1 MKNKYFPPIF
11 FIFCVSA
18 FAAQSETEL
27 YYSNSGGGFV
37 LSDAA
42 IWRVGS
48 FDGPQFSGS
57 LTETEDN
64 VNSLNFSAAGSG
76 NDWYVCTLNDSIS
89 VAGINADIS
98 CAGGGN
104 SYVIDVSA
112 GKTLDVSGDF
122 SVVANYDSFD
132 RVTDLKIR
140 DGASVNIGG
149 DLSYEYNYS
158 GTVSWNTAI
167 FKLGSGGSFYLAGDL
182 KISGGNSQRLILDV
196 KNFTVGGVVGVGN
209 FDSTVSVFSLE
220 GLNVSSDVLYRKMG
234 GLNGGGKMVVNSS
247 GKTVQMEFTN
257 SSACQWSGML
267 GKGAGD
273 NTSAL
278 YITMDAADAEN
289 GKQTLRFTG
298 AGDFTTEGGT
308 AYQKMDI
315 ASVIVKNGELSLGM
329 PSGMGAGSLSV
340 EGDGA
345 VFSAAGLS
353 GEVGRAYFDS
363 VWFSRGTIRIDFSEA
378 DGCDTLVVAE
388 EFYLPNGTGSAF
400 FELNVSSYD
409 LGAWLEASDA
419 QYMDFTIL
427 EFGSTNIAS
436 KSVAEML
443 KLSEGVKA
451 EVVEGDFA
459 DGKLSLRLSLA
470 QVPEPAAAAALA
482 GALSL
487 VFAAG
492 FTGRRRCR

>member
-1 MKNKYFPPIF
+1 MYEKQIFSPIF

-76 NDWYVCTLNDSIS
+76 NEWYVCTLNDSIS

-122 SVVANYDSFD
+122 SVVANYDSVD

-140 DGASVNIGG
+140 DGSSVNMGGG

-158 GTVSWNTAI
+158 GTLSWNTAI

-220 GLNVSSDVLYRKMG
+220 GRNVSSDVLYRKMG

-298 AGDFTTEGGT
+298 AGDFTVGDA

-388 EFYLPNGTGSAF
+388 QFYLPNGTGSAF

-419 QYMDFTIL
+419 
-427 EFGSTNIAS
+427 
-436 KSVAEML
+436 
-443 KLSEGVKA
+443 
-451 EVVEGDFA
+451 
-459 DGKLSLRLSLA
+459 
-470 QVPEPAAAAALA
+470 
-482 GALSL
+482 
-487 VFAAG
+487 
-492 FTGRRRCR
+492 

>member
-1 MKNKYFPPIF
+1 M
-11 FIFCVSA
+11 
-18 FAAQSETEL
+18 
-27 YYSNSGGGFV
+27 
-37 LSDAA
+37 
-42 IWRVGS
+42 
-48 FDGPQFSGS
+48 
-57 LTETEDN
+57 
-64 VNSLNFSAAGSG
+64 
-76 NDWYVCTLNDSIS
+76 
-89 VAGINADIS
+89 
-98 CAGGGN
+98 
-104 SYVIDVSA
+104 
-112 GKTLDVSGDF
+112 SGDF
-122 SVVANYDSFD
+122 SVVANYDSVD

-140 DGASVNIGG
+140 DGASVNIRGG

-158 GTVSWNTAI
+158 GTLSWNTAI

-182 KISGGNSQRLILDV
+182 EISGGNSQRFILDV

-209 FDSTVSVFSLE
+209 FDSTVSVFSVE
-220 GLNVSSDVLYRKMG
+220 GRNVSSDILYRKMG
-234 GLNGGGKMVVNSS
+234 RLNGGGKMVVNSS

-298 AGDFTTEGGT
+298 AGDFTVGDT

-340 EGDGA
+340 EDDGA
-345 VFSAAGLS
+345 VFSAAGHIS

-388 EFYLPNGTGSAF
+388 QFYLPNGTGSAF

-443 KLSEGVKA
+443 KLSEGVNA

-459 DGKLSLRLSLA
+459 DGKLTLRLSLA

-482 GALSL
+482 GAFSL
-487 VFAAG
+487 VFAMG

>member
-1 MKNKYFPPIF
+1 M
-11 FIFCVSA
+11 
-18 FAAQSETEL
+18 
-27 YYSNSGGGFV
+27 
-37 LSDAA
+37 
-42 IWRVGS
+42 
-48 FDGPQFSGS
+48 
-57 LTETEDN
+57 
-64 VNSLNFSAAGSG
+64 
-76 NDWYVCTLNDSIS
+76 
-89 VAGINADIS
+89 
-98 CAGGGN
+98 
-104 SYVIDVSA
+104 
-112 GKTLDVSGDF
+112 SGDF
-122 SVVANYDSFD
+122 SVVANYDSVD

-140 DGASVNIGG
+140 DGASVNIRGG

-158 GTVSWNTAI
+158 GTLSWNTAI

-182 KISGGNSQRLILDV
+182 EISGGNSQRFILDV

-220 GLNVSSDVLYRKMG
+220 GRNVSSDILYRKMG
-234 GLNGGGKMVVNSS
+234 RLNGGGKMVVNSS

-298 AGDFTTEGGT
+298 AGDFTVGDT

-345 VFSAAGLS
+345 VFSAAGHIS

-388 EFYLPNGTGSAF
+388 QFYLPNGTGSAF

-443 KLSEGVKA
+443 KLSEGVNA

-459 DGKLSLRLSLA
+459 DGKLTLRLSLA

-482 GALSL
+482 GAFSL
-487 VFAAG
+487 VFAMG

>member
-1 MKNKYFPPIF
+1 MKNKYFFPIF

-18 FAAQSETEL
+18 FAAKSETEL

-64 VNSLNFSAAGSG
+64 VNSLNFSVTGSG
-76 NDWYVCTLNDSIS
+76 NDWYVCTLSDSIS
-89 VAGINADIS
+89 VAGINASIS
-98 CAGGGN
+98 SAGSGN

-122 SVVANYDSFD
+122 LVAADYDAVD

-149 DLSYEYNYS
+149 DLSYEYNYG
-158 GTVSWNTAI
+158 GTLSWNTAI

-182 KISGGNSQRLILDV
+182 KISRGNSQQLILDV
-196 KNFTVGGVVGVGN
+196 KNFTVGGIVSVGN

-220 GLNVSSDVLYRKMG
+220 GRNVSSDVLYRKMG

-289 GKQTLRFTG
+289 GKQTLRFTD
-298 AGDFTTEGGT
+298 AGNFTANDN

-345 VFSAAGLS
+345 VFSAAGYIS

-388 EFYLPNGTGSAF
+388 QFYLPNGTGSAF

-436 KSVAEML
+436 NSVAEML
-443 KLSEGVKA
+443 KVSEGVKA
-451 EVVEGDFA
+451 EVIEGDFA
-459 DGKLSLRLSLA
+459 DGKLSLRLGLA

-482 GALSL
+482 GTLSL

-492 FTGRRRCR
+492 FTGRRRYR

>member
-1 MKNKYFPPIF
+1 M
-11 FIFCVSA
+11 
-18 FAAQSETEL
+18 
-27 YYSNSGGGFV
+27 
-37 LSDAA
+37 
-42 IWRVGS
+42 
-48 FDGPQFSGS
+48 
-57 LTETEDN
+57 
-64 VNSLNFSAAGSG
+64 
-76 NDWYVCTLNDSIS
+76 
-89 VAGINADIS
+89 
-98 CAGGGN
+98 
-104 SYVIDVSA
+104 
-112 GKTLDVSGDF
+112 SGDF
-122 SVVANYDSFD
+122 SVVANYDSVD

-140 DGASVNIGG
+140 DGASVNIRGG

-158 GTVSWNTAI
+158 GTLSWNTAI

-182 KISGGNSQRLILDV
+182 EISGGNSQRFILDV

-209 FDSTVSVFSLE
+209 FDSTVSVFSVE
-220 GLNVSSDVLYRKMG
+220 GRNVSSDILYRKMG

-298 AGDFTTEGGT
+298 AGDFTVGDT

-345 VFSAAGLS
+345 VFSAAGHIS

-363 VWFSRGTIRIDFSEA
+363 VWFSRGPIRIDFSEA

-388 EFYLPNGTGSAF
+388 QFYLPNGTGSAF

-443 KLSEGVKA
+443 KLSEGVNA

-459 DGKLSLRLSLA
+459 DGKLTLRLSLA

-482 GALSL
+482 GAFSL
-487 VFAAG
+487 VFAMG

>member
-1 MKNKYFPPIF
+1 MPM
-11 FIFCVSA
+11 
-18 FAAQSETEL
+18 
-27 YYSNSGGGFV
+27 
-37 LSDAA
+37 
-42 IWRVGS
+42 
-48 FDGPQFSGS
+48 
-57 LTETEDN
+57 
-64 VNSLNFSAAGSG
+64 
-76 NDWYVCTLNDSIS
+76 
-89 VAGINADIS
+89 
-98 CAGGGN
+98 
-104 SYVIDVSA
+104 
-112 GKTLDVSGDF
+112 
-122 SVVANYDSFD
+122 
-132 RVTDLKIR
+132 
-140 DGASVNIGG
+140 
-149 DLSYEYNYS
+149 
-158 GTVSWNTAI
+158 
-167 FKLGSGGSFYLAGDL
+167 
-182 KISGGNSQRLILDV
+182 
-196 KNFTVGGVVGVGN
+196 VGN
-209 FDSTVSVFSLE
+209 
-220 GLNVSSDVLYRKMG
+220 
-234 GLNGGGKMVVNSS
+234 
-247 GKTVQMEFTN
+247 
-257 SSACQWSGML
+257 A

-289 GKQTLRFTG
+289 GKQTLRFTD
-298 AGDFTTEGGT
+298 AGDFTVGDA

-388 EFYLPNGTGSAF
+388 QFYLPNGTGSAF

-427 EFGSTNIAS
+427 EFGSANIAS

-443 KLSEGVKA
+443 KLSEGVNA

-459 DGKLSLRLSLA
+459 DGKLTLRLSLA
-470 QVPEPAAAAALA
+470 QVPEPAAAAAFA

-487 VFAAG
+487 VFAMG

>member
-1 MKNKYFPPIF
+1 MKNKYFSPIF

-27 YYSNSGGGFV
+27 YYSDSGGGFI

-64 VNSLNFSAAGSG
+64 VNSLNFSATGSG
-76 NDWYVCTLNDSIS
+76 SDWYVCILSDSIS
-89 VAGINADIS
+89 VAGINASIS
-98 CAGGGN
+98 SDGSGN

-112 GKTLDVSGDF
+112 GKTLDVFGDF
-122 SVVANYDSFD
+122 SVAANYDAIT

-149 DLSYEYNYS
+149 DLSYEYNYG
-158 GTVSWNTAI
+158 GTLSWNTAI

-182 KISGGNSQRLILDV
+182 KISGGNSQQLILDV
-196 KNFTVGGVVGVGN
+196 KNFTVGGTVSVGN

-220 GLNVSSDVLYRKMG
+220 GRNVSSDVLYRKMG

-289 GKQTLRFTG
+289 GKQTLRFTD
-298 AGDFTTEGGT
+298 AGNFTANDN

-345 VFSAAGLS
+345 VFSAAGYIS

-363 VWFSRGTIRIDFSEA
+363 VWFSHGTIRIDFSEA

-388 EFYLPNGTGSAF
+388 QFYLPNGTGSAF

-436 KSVAEML
+436 NSVAEML
-443 KLSEGVKA
+443 KVSEGVKA
-451 EVVEGDFA
+451 EVIEGDFA

-482 GALSL
+482 GTLSL

>member
-1 MKNKYFPPIF
+1 MKNKYFFPIF

-18 FAAQSETEL
+18 FAAQSRTEL

-76 NDWYVCTLNDSIS
+76 SDWYVCTLSDSIS
-89 VAGINADIS
+89 VAGINASIS
-98 CAGGGN
+98 SVGSGN

-112 GKTLDVSGDF
+112 GKALDVSGDF
-122 SVVANYDSFD
+122 SVAANYDAVD

-149 DLSYEYNYS
+149 DLSYEYNYG
-158 GTVSWNTAI
+158 GTLSWNTAI

-182 KISGGNSQRLILDV
+182 KISGGNSQQLILDV
-196 KNFTVGGVVGVGN
+196 KNFTVGGTVSVGN

-220 GLNVSSDVLYRKMG
+220 GRNVSSDVLYRKMG

-257 SSACQWSGML
+257 SSACQWSGMV

-289 GKQTLRFTG
+289 GKQTLRFTD
-298 AGDFTTEGGT
+298 AGNFTANDN

-345 VFSAAGLS
+345 VFSAAGYIS

-378 DGCDTLVVAE
+378 GGCDTLVVAE
-388 EFYLPNGTGSAF
+388 QFYLPNGTGSAF

-419 QYMDFTIL
+419 QYMDFSIL
-427 EFGSTNIAS
+427 EFGSTSIAS
-436 KSVAEML
+436 NSVAEML
-443 KLSEGVKA
+443 KVSEGVKA
-451 EVVEGDFA
+451 EVIEGDFA
-459 DGKLSLRLSLA
+459 DGKLSLRLGLA

-482 GALSL
+482 GTLSL
-487 VFAAG
+487 VFASG

>member
-1 MKNKYFPPIF
+1 M
-11 FIFCVSA
+11 
-18 FAAQSETEL
+18 
-27 YYSNSGGGFV
+27 
-37 LSDAA
+37 
-42 IWRVGS
+42 
-48 FDGPQFSGS
+48 
-57 LTETEDN
+57 
-64 VNSLNFSAAGSG
+64 
-76 NDWYVCTLNDSIS
+76 
-89 VAGINADIS
+89 
-98 CAGGGN
+98 
-104 SYVIDVSA
+104 
-112 GKTLDVSGDF
+112 
-122 SVVANYDSFD
+122 
-132 RVTDLKIR
+132 
-140 DGASVNIGG
+140 
-149 DLSYEYNYS
+149 
-158 GTVSWNTAI
+158 
-167 FKLGSGGSFYLAGDL
+167 
-182 KISGGNSQRLILDV
+182 
-196 KNFTVGGVVGVGN
+196 GN

-220 GLNVSSDVLYRKMG
+220 GRNVSSDILYRKMG

-298 AGDFTTEGGT
+298 AGDFTVGDT

-345 VFSAAGLS
+345 VFSAAGHIS

-388 EFYLPNGTGSAF
+388 QFYLPNGTGSAF

-443 KLSEGVKA
+443 KLSEGVNA

-459 DGKLSLRLSLA
+459 DGKLTLRLSLA

-482 GALSL
+482 GAFSL
-487 VFAAG
+487 VFAMG
-492 FTGRRRCR
+492 FTGRRRGR